1 MKLSYNVF
9 GNELVFCRECWRE
22 WRNKALINID
32 ISQNIIKVNKLKE
45 LSWPG
50 VLARMVK
57 KRNAC
62 NIFQPQD
69 SKKSGKFVDLERDR
83 I

>member
-62 NIFQPQD
+62 NIF
-69 SKKSGKFVDLERDR
+69 
-83 I
+83 